1 MWLAEMV
8 KRRLGG
14 LFQGDK
20 TCPLPPLKCDDSEKD
35 VPGPDDDFH
44 GLEAGQWPGHVP
56 SPGYLGVGLSY
67 VSLALCVAGIVTLH
81 RCTIIQVR
89 RGNLKLYSFHYSF
102 HYSLLFYQEDKK
114 LVTLLVSLV
123 MITSGI
129 IVFILAN
136 RIFKREQKE
145 LTDHIKVNLVC
156 SLHLKLI
163 NEFSRFK

>member
-20 TCPLPPLKCDDSEKD
+20 TCPPPPLKSDDSEKD
-35 VPGPDDDFH
+35 VLGPDDDFH
-44 GLEAGQWPGHVP
+44 GLEAGQWPVHVP

-89 RGNLKLYSFHYSF
+89 RGNLLSSNFTHYITHYCFH
-102 HYSLLFYQEDKK
+102 QEDKK

-136 RIFKREQKE
+136 TIFKREQKE

-156 SLHLKLI
+156 SHRTPSPT
-163 NEFSRFK
+163 NE